1 MRTRAALGFAAA
13 AVLASTSAFATDTGK
28 GETGGKGGLG
38 PGESA
43 PAAAG
48 STFIPLGEGS
58 QNTNANPDVLTK
70 KNEQKP
76 WEIDADFETH
86 RMIRQ
91 DDLES
96 FGQDKVFNA
105 LGIFAS
111 YSLTDNDRI
120 GLREFFI
127 EHFIAD
133 QGESG
138 IRADDVTATYTHTQK
153 LPKDFRLGISFALSA
168 PTSFTSQKEG
178 LITAPSLAINLSK
191 RIGRYVSLSAR
202 GGAVFFIDKYREA
215 EGGDPNAEFRMNFGL
230 DAEVA
235 MPFHEQ
241 LSVGISAT
249 TSYLWLYN
257 VASGDPS
264 VVATGVTQDPTFSTQ
279 PVQQSYGGEIYAR
292 YELPTLAGV
301 KSDLALALAQGDPE
315 LGFTTELHEGI
326 GYTYLFFRQTSEVY
340 ATFTVRY

>member
-1 MRTRAALGFAAA
+1 
-13 AVLASTSAFATDTGK
+13 
-28 GETGGKGGLG
+28 
-38 PGESA
+38 
-43 PAAAG
+43 
-48 STFIPLGEGS
+48 
-58 QNTNANPDVLTK
+58 
-70 KNEQKP
+70 
-76 WEIDADFETH
+76 
-86 RMIRQ
+86 MIRQ

-127 EHFIAD
+127 EHFIA
-133 QGESG
+133 
-138 IRADDVTATYTHTQK
+138 IRGVRHPSRRRHRDVHPYAEA
-153 LPKDFRLGISFALSA
+153 PEDFRLGISFALSA

-315 LGFTTELHEGI
+315 LGFTSELHEGI